1 MQHLKRG
8 LICLKVGVSRKP
20 ISPYLPHRK
29 GGVVFEEKKK
39 MKGKKKKKRLNL
51 KCFASLCSQYTSQVS
66 SIPSDILIA
75 LPLCFMFA

>member
-1 MQHLKRG
+1 M
-8 LICLKVGVSRKP
+8 
-20 ISPYLPHRK
+20 
-29 GGVVFEEKKK
+29 FEEKKK